1 MQTSLSALQ
10 RHYRTV
16 KKHGDA
22 DLPAPEPALYQDA
35 LMGSETQEAFFAG
48 PTHSCTG
55 LFNYFEVS
63 QHITSLTVCL
73 LNSTCVA
80 LPDKR
85 SPSCRQS
92 FK

>member
-55 LFNYFEVS
+55 LFNYFEV
-63 QHITSLTVCL
+63 
-73 LNSTCVA
+73 
-80 LPDKR
+80 R
-85 SPSCRQS
+85 
-92 FK
+92 